1 MFVWIGTIAK
11 SFTSGDKG
19 SGLLQADWGAP
30 LVLSVRLTPDAVF
43 AVQRCYAAGLASELS
58 AEKLYTVECIR
69 WS

>member
-43 AVQRCYAAGLASELS
+43 LPFSAATPRAWL
-58 AEKLYTVECIR
+58 VN
-69 WS
+69 